1 MSKQYETPVQ
11 GLVIRQAEEKD
22 CALILEL
29 IRGIAK
35 YEKMEDQ
42 AKASHCQQ
50 CGACERMCPQQ
61 LPIREDLK
69 RVVQDFE
76 R

>member
-1 MSKQYETPVQ
+1 
-11 GLVIRQAEEKD
+11 
-22 CALILEL
+22 
-29 IRGIAK
+29 
-35 YEKMEDQ
+35 MEDQ

>member
-11 GLVIRQAEEKD
+11 GLVIRQTEEKD

-35 YEKMEDQ
+35 YEKM
-42 AKASHCQQ
+42 
-50 CGACERMCPQQ
+50 
-61 LPIREDLK
+61 
-69 RVVQDFE
+69 
-76 R
+76 

>member
-35 YEKMEDQ
+35 YEKMEDRD
-42 AKASHCQQ
+42 KASHCQQ